1 MYDHILQLLNDKNRS
16 KVSTRLKTEQD
27 PLGFKKYIDSI
38 AKELTKKSSQDNIN
52 KLESKYGSKTMM
64 IKGGVPTIHPLQYGT
79 ENYTIAPQNEVD
91 MAINFNTLTARP
103 AMMGG
108 CVATPLFN
116 EIQKYL
122 RTILK
127 GKGVKTSAITSV
139 AGMVTHRIMDNIE
152 KMNKSNRL
160 RRLTT

>member
-16 KVSTRLKTEQD
+16 KVATRLKTEQD
-27 PLGFKKYIDSI
+27 PLGFKKYIDNI
-38 AKELTKKSSQDNIN
+38 AKELTNKSSQDNIN

-64 IKGGVPTIHPLQYGT
+64 IKGGVPTIHPNQYAT
-79 ENYTIAPQNEVD
+79 EHYTIAPKNEVD
-91 MAINFNTLTARP
+91 MFINFNSLKARP

-122 RTILK
+122 RTLLK
-127 GKGVKTSAITSV
+127 GQGLKTSAITSV
-139 AGMVTHRIMDNIE
+139 AGKVTHRIMDNIE

-160 RRLTT
+160 RKLTV

>member
-1 MYDHILQLLNDKNRS
+1 MYDHILQLLNDTNRS

-64 IKGGVPTIHPLQYGT
+64 IKGGVPTVHPSQYAT
-79 ENYTIAPQNEVD
+79 ENYTIAPKNEVD
-91 MAINFNTLTARP
+91 MAINFNTLTGRP

-122 RTILK
+122 RTMLK
-127 GKGVKTSAITSV
+127 GKTVKTSAITSV

-152 KMNKSNRL
+152 KINKSNRL
-160 RRLTT
+160 RRLTI